1 MLIWRSYF
9 SLQLEQK
16 DDQQKLLQNTVD
28 EKRLQ
33 LVETEK
39 MLKEVEDKY
48 YSASANKIQEKTV
61 NDLRV
66 KGYFFS

>member
-1 MLIWRSYF
+1 MLISRSYF